1 MERFSGVAGRN
12 FTKLEL
18 NIVKLS
24 IQDQFVL
31 EFRKLSPFLHKDR
44 RQTGRL
50 QKGFRQSY
58 IVPVPKVKDCRI
70 KSMTCNDFRGIAI
83 SPIVSKI
90 FEYCILHRFNQ
101 FLGSCDVQIG
111 FKKGLGCRNAIY
123 TVRKIIDRYVEGGS
137 TVIIILL
144 LLLLTTVFILP

>member
-24 IQDQFVL
+24 IQDQFLL

-58 IVPVPKVKDCRI
+58 IVHVPKVKDCRI
-70 KSMTCNDFRGIAI
+70 ESMTCNDFRGIAI

-90 FEYCILHRFNQ
+90 FEYCILHKFNQ
-101 FLGSCDVQIG
+101 FLGSCDVQSW
-111 FKKGLGCRNAIY
+111 F
-123 TVRKIIDRYVEGGS
+123 
-137 TVIIILL
+137 
-144 LLLLTTVFILP
+144 